1 MSLLCNESDSEK
13 FSNLIIDQTSSL
25 GIRLFRIERLVAD
38 REIRNFNSTMGK
50 IKIKLKFHNNEL
62 HSVKPEFED
71 INRISNETG
80 RSIIS
85 INKEIEYEI
94 NKDFFS

>member
-1 MSLLCNESDSEK
+1 
-13 FSNLIIDQTSSL
+13 
-25 GIRLFRIERLVAD
+25 
-38 REIRNFNSTMGK
+38 MGK

-85 INKEIEYEI
+85 INKQIEYEI